1 MTSIDQLRASQ
12 AMAALRN
19 QARVDSDDKSL
30 TNSTPAMSGK
40 MDAVSLSN
48 QGKEIGQMHQQLAT
62 EPSFNQDK
70 VAAIRA
76 AIANGSYSVDSE
88 RLADNMIKFENELA
102 GL

>member
-12 AMAALRN
+12 AMATLRN
-19 QARVDSDDKSL
+19 QARVDSGDKSPVS
-30 TNSTPAMSGK
+30 STPAMPAK

-62 EPSFNQDK
+62 EPSFNEDK
-70 VAAIRA
+70 VAAIKA
-76 AIANGSYSVDSE
+76 AIANGSYSVDPE
-88 RLADNMIKFENELA
+88 RLADNMIKFEDELA

>member
-12 AMAALRN
+12 AMATLRN
-19 QARVDSDDKSL
+19 QARVDSGDKS
-30 TNSTPAMSGK
+30 PASSAPVMSAK

-62 EPSFNQDK
+62 EPSFNEDK
-70 VAAIRA
+70 VAAIKA
-76 AIANGSYSVDSE
+76 AIANGSYSVDPE
-88 RLADNMIKFENELA
+88 RLADNMIKFEDELA